1 MLLATVHKLQCSTK
15 QGQVRPRIWWAT
27 LQIILKGLGSS
38 PACRAFLI
46 SIKLSKYKTQHLLF
60 SQNTLYSSLIL
71 SAYLVMRMGQVS
83 PLLRK
88 LHIIADYADADA
100 DCNSYA
106 NSGAD
111 SSADAHWAL
120 RQVSPLHPKKAP
132 SQLLTIQFS
141 AQRVGGIY
149 LVITLALLCYVSSFQ
164 TKHHC
169 TLSGFL

>member
-1 MLLATVHKLQCSTK
+1 
-15 QGQVRPRIWWAT
+15 
-27 LQIILKGLGSS
+27 
-38 PACRAFLI
+38 
-46 SIKLSKYKTQHLLF
+46 
-60 SQNTLYSSLIL
+60 
-71 SAYLVMRMGQVS
+71 MRMGQVS

-100 DCNSYA
+100 DADCNSYA
-106 NSGAD
+106 YSSAD
-111 SSADAHWAL
+111 SSADAQWVL

-149 LVITLALLCYVSSFQ
+149 LVITLALLSYVSSFQ
-164 TKHHC
+164 TKQHC